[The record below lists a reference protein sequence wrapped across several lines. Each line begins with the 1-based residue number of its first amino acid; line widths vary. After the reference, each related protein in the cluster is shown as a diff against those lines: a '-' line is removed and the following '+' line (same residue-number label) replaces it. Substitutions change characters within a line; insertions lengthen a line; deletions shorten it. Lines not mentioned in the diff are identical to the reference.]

1 MSDPV
6 CYNGAMNDNYAE
18 IAFVLDRSGSMQSC
32 REAAMNGFNLF
43 LHEQQQTESLVK
55 LTLVLFDD
63 EYLVPI
69 NGLPVAEIR
78 PAQRRQLCPA
88 GEHRFARRDWPDD

>member
-1 MSDPV
+1 MAS
-6 CYNGAMNDNYAE
+6 
-18 IAFVLDRSGSMQSC
+18 IS
-32 REAAMNGFNLF
+32 F
-43 LHEQQQTESLVK
+43 LHEQQQTEGLAK

-78 PAQRRQLCPA
+78 AAQQRQLCPA
-88 GEHRFARRDWPDD
+88 GEHRLARRDRPDD